1 MKVLLG
7 ATAAL
12 ALMAAP
18 AFAQTTPALP
28 SQCSNFTA
36 APEVPDGARATNQQM
51 TQART
56 ALDAWRVTRES
67 ELNACVAVVRAL
79 DAQAQAAGTAQD
91 AARAETNEVINRFTV
106 ENQEYSARGSTSGR
120 RERGSI
126 TN

>member
-12 ALMAAP
+12 VLMAAP
-18 AFAQTTPALP
+18 ALAQTTSALP
-28 SQCSNFTA
+28 SQCNFTA
-36 APEVPDGARATNQQM
+36 APAVPDGARATNTEM
-51 TQART
+51 NQART
-56 ALDAWRVTRES
+56 ALETWRAAREA
-67 ELNACVAVVRAL
+67 ELAACNTAAQAL
-79 DAQAQAAGTAQD
+79 QAQAQAA
-91 AARAETNEVINRFTV
+91 AAAHNAGLAETNTTITRFGE

>member
-1 MKVLLG
+1 MKLLLG

-12 ALMAAP
+12 VLMAAP

-28 SQCSNFTA
+28 AQCSFTA
-36 APEVPDGARATNQQM
+36 APEIPDGARATNAQM
-51 TQART
+51 SAARD

-67 ELNACVAVVRAL
+67 ELAACNTAARAL
-79 DAQAQAAGTAQD
+79 EAQAQPAAAAHNAATSATNATIAQFT
-91 AARAETNEVINRFTV
+91 AETS
-106 ENQEYSARGSTSGR
+106 EYTARSPTSGR

>member
-7 ATAAL
+7 AAAAL

-18 AFAQTTPALP
+18 ALAQTAAALP
-28 SQCSNFTA
+28 SQCNFTP
-36 APEVPDGARATNQQM
+36 APTIPDGAQATNAQM
-51 TQART
+51 NTART
-56 ALDAWRVTRES
+56 ALEAWRNTRQTEMA
-67 ELNACVAVVRAL
+67 ACDAAAHAL
-79 DAQAQAAGTAQD
+79 DDQAKAA
-91 AARAETNEVINRFTV
+91 AAAHNAAIAETNSTITRFTE